1 MLTERQ
7 IEERRKTIGGSD
19 SPVVLG
25 LSPFKTRRELYLEK
39 KGLAPDIIET
49 KAMQRGTYLEPIV
62 ANLYEKET
70 GRTVAIHPDS
80 LRHPTIACMSAN
92 IDRAILNDARGL
104 GVIEIKCPGL
114 KVFTK
119 CKREG
124 LPSHYITQLQHYLS
138 FPKFKWGAFV
148 IFSAELWEMIHFDV
162 EPDNEII
169 DIIQAKDTE
178 FWQMLEA
185 GIEPE
190 EEAGPVIDLP
200 STGGELIRIETEEW
214 RKAAQELQEAIEIR
228 TEAEAL
234 EEDAKERIKT
244 LMGSHGV
251 AEGFNL
257 RCYNKWQAGRKTF
270 DKKLL
275 AFEHPE
281 IELAKYEKQGK
292 DFQTFKTYFLKEKT
306 YE

>member
-1 MLTERQ
+1 MLTESQ
-7 IEERRKTIGGSD
+7 IEKRRSVIGGSD
-19 SPVVLG
+19 SPVILG
-25 LSPFKTRRELYLEK
+25 VSPFKTRRELYLEK
-39 KGLAPDIIET
+39 KGLSPDVIET
-49 KAMQRGTYLEPIV
+49 KAMQRGTYLEPVV

-70 GRTVAIHPDS
+70 GRTVALHPDS
-80 LRHPTIACMSAN
+80 LRHPTVACMAAN
-92 IDRAILNDARGL
+92 IDRAILNDSRGL

-124 LPSHYITQLQHYLS
+124 LPDYYQVQLQHYLS

-169 DIIQAKDTE
+169 DIIQTKDTA

-200 STGGELIRIETEEW
+200 STGGELIRIETEDW

-234 EEDAKERIKT
+234 EEDARERIKV
-244 LMGSHGV
+244 LMGSHSI

-257 RCYNKWQAGRKTF
+257 RCYNKIQAGRKSL

-292 DFQTFKTYFLKEKT
+292 DFLTFRSYFLKEKN